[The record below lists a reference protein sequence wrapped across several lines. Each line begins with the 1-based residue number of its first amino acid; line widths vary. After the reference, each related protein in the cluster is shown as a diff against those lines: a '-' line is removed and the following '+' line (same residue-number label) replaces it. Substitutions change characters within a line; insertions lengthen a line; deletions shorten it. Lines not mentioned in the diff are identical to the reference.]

1 MSAEPW
7 RLVVTGPAARDLDRL
22 PDKAFGAVLG
32 SLEAI
37 AREPHRVGKPL
48 RFELEGTWVARR
60 GPYRVIHR
68 IDEAGREVAVV
79 AIDHRRDVY
88 RRR

>member
-37 AREPHRVGKPL
+37 ARERRVGKPL
-48 RFELEGTWVARR
+48 RFELEGAWVARR
-60 GPYRVIHR
+60 GPYRVIYR
-68 IDEAGREVAVV
+68 IDDARREVAVV

>member
-1 MSAEPW
+1 MSSEPW

-37 AREPHRVGKPL
+37 ARNPHRVGKPL
-48 RFELEGTWVARR
+48 RFDLEGLWVARR
-60 GPYRVIHR
+60 GSYRVIYR
-68 IDEAGREVAVV
+68 IDDTGREVVL

-88 RRR
+88 RLR

>member
-1 MSAEPW
+1 VSSEPW
-7 RLVVTGPAARDLDRL
+7 RLVVTGPAVRDLDRL

-37 AREPHRVGKPL
+37 ARDRRRVGKPL
-48 RFELEGTWVARR
+48 RFELEGMWVARR
-60 GPYRVIHR
+60 GPYRVIYR
-68 IDEAGREVAVV
+68 IDDTGREVAVI